1 MTLQEL
7 INEANY
13 RLSLLEKS
21 TIEPDAEL
29 LFLREFDNASSVAN
43 IETISEIDECDI
55 FLAYLTAKTNFQFET
70 LRERIENIRPLVND
84 PNMTQ
89 EKLRNVFCGMISNC
103 NFTGPTEQAIKT
115 NKIVRK
121 IKESIQD
128 KKIIGIL
135 KNNNLSEKYLSSAKS
150 IIELIL
156 FINSDIITGY
166 SFDDEVPD
174 ELSDRLKQRL
184 DIFADAFIL
193 MGIVKSTREI
203 CNGTNHN
210 ITLVDDNDNVTT
222 IYDES
227 ISKKDKK
234 YIHKQVSKLPDY
246 KVIAT
251 SYQII
256 SKYHQ
261 EKESKL
267 NKIIKG
273 RNKKAQQYRNFITSL
288 EKISLP
294 SEITSYQTSLE
305 FLPDEDLKL
314 EFLRYVYENNLR
326 EGTKLQEEYHKT
338 FSKERET
345 YARVLSKHSLP
356 NSEEFLDCVISRY
369 TEEEL
374 KTILE
379 DIGKLGI
386 TDIDSIYQV
395 LSTSTSKTISTLCSL
410 TKKEIIP
417 KDFYKTHLSIFSSES
432 SIYKTALTNINSF
445 TDSGINPKYLFLNPS
460 ILLTDSTSLKRS
472 IELLKDENLLGS
484 IKKDSDISFLTS
496 SDLEERVN
504 TMMFANCY
512 GSVSDNIDLLNYSST
527 RWKRVVVMQT
537 IDMPV
542 AKEDLSAFLDRDD
555 FFIPDSK
562 IDSYIPAIP
571 KITKP
576 STK

>member
-1 MTLQEL
+1 MTLQEI
-7 INEANY
+7 INEVNY

-21 TIEPDAEL
+21 TIEPDTEL
-29 LFLREFDNASSVAN
+29 LFLREFTGATSTAD
-43 IETISEIDECDI
+43 IETISRIDESAI
-55 FLAYLTAKTNFQFET
+55 FLAYLTAKTDFQFED
-70 LRERIENIRPLVND
+70 LRERIEDIKPLIND

-89 EKLRNVFCGMISNC
+89 KKLTNVFCGMISNC
-103 NFTGPTEQAIKT
+103 DFTGPTETAYRT
-115 NKIVRK
+115 SKIVAKVRESA
-121 IKESIQD
+121 KE
-128 KKIIGIL
+128 KKIIQIL
-135 KNNNLSEKYLSSAKS
+135 KGNDLSEELLPSAKA
-150 IIELIL
+150 IIELVL
-156 FINSDIITGY
+156 FFNSDIIAGR
-166 SFDDEVPD
+166 SFDDEVTD
-174 ELSDRLKQRL
+174 ELNEALSKRL
-184 DIFADAFIL
+184 DIFSDAFIL
-193 MGIVKSTREI
+193 MGTIKSAREI
-203 CNGTNHN
+203 CNGTSPH
-210 ITLVDDNDNVTT
+210 ISLVDDNDNVVS

-227 ISKKDKK
+227 ITKKNKK
-234 YIHKQVSKLPDY
+234 YIHKQVSKLTDY
-246 KVIAT
+246 KTVIANYHT
-251 SYQII
+251 IN
-256 SKYHQ
+256 KYHQ
-261 EKESKL
+261 EKESRL

-273 RNKKAQQYRNFITSL
+273 RNKKAQQYRNFIESI
-288 EKISLP
+288 EKMSLP
-294 SEITSYQTSLE
+294 GEITAYQTSLE

-314 EFLRYVYENNLR
+314 EFLRFVYENNLR
-326 EGTKLQEEYHKT
+326 EGKKLQEEYNKT
-338 FSKERET
+338 FSKGRAT
-345 YARVLSKHSLP
+345 YARILSKHSLP

-374 KTILE
+374 KTVLE

-386 TDIDSIYQV
+386 TDIDSVYQV
-395 LSTSTSKTISTLCSL
+395 LSTSTSKTISTLRSL
-410 TKKEIIP
+410 TEKEIIS
-417 KDFYKTHLSIFSSES
+417 KDFYKTHMSIFSSES
-432 SIYKTALTNINSF
+432 PTYKTALTNINSF
-445 TDSGINPKYLFLNPS
+445 TDSGINPKYLFLNPN

-472 IELLKDENLLGS
+472 IELLKDESLLGS

-504 TMMFANCY
+504 TMVFANCY

>member
-128 KKIIGIL
+128 KKIIEIL

-184 DIFADAFIL
+184 DIFSDAFIL
-193 MGIVKSTREI
+193 MEIVKSTREI
-203 CNGTNHN
+203 CNGTNHS
-210 ITLVDDNDNVTT
+210 ITLVDGNDNVTT

-251 SYQII
+251 SYKII

-314 EFLRYVYENNLR
+314 EFLRYVYENNLK

-386 TDIDSIYQV
+386 TDIDSIYRV
-395 LSTSTSKTISTLCSL
+395 LSTSTSKTISTLRSL
-410 TKKEIIP
+410 TEKEIIP

-432 SIYKTALTNINSF
+432 STYKTALTNINSF

-504 TMMFANCY
+504 TMVFANCY
-512 GSVSDNIDLLNYSST
+512 GAVSDNIGLLNYSST
-527 RWKRVVVMQT
+527 RWKRVVVMKT

-562 IDSYIPAIP
+562 IDNYIPDIP